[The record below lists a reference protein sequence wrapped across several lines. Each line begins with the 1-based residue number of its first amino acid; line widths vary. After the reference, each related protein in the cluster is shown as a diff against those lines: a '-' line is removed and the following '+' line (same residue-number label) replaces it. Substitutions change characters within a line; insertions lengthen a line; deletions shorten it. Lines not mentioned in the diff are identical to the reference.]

1 MKTPPPIRSLAGNS
15 QTTVLNQFSSR
26 IGSWGG
32 PGHDTCRGRLVC
44 AGKSVTVLCRS
55 RTSTADAESIG
66 STRSETIFKMPSS
79 SCHECDAAIRDGGT
93 CLEHFHALLLLEHEV
108 ARDPGVWSEGRGEI
122 AHFYAVSCYVLQHP
136 EQMNYTSEALDGAR
150 RGLAD
155 HLAGR
160 VSLSE
165 QRRRVRSAIN
175 GKTRITRRDGDSVVH
190 WPVAS
195 WPIIVT
201 DILAGGVDGYCQR
214 VAEWAK
220 SILKT
225 LEENG
230 A

>member
-1 MKTPPPIRSLAGNS
+1 MQP
-15 QTTVLNQFSSR
+15 
-26 IGSWGG
+26 
-32 PGHDTCRGRLVC
+32 
-44 AGKSVTVLCRS
+44 
-55 RTSTADAESIG
+55 
-66 STRSETIFKMPSS
+66 TRF
-79 SCHECDAAIRDGGT
+79 
-93 CLEHFHALLLLEHEV
+93 
-108 ARDPGVWSEGRGEI
+108 

-155 HLAGR
+155 HLARR

-165 QRRRVRSAIN
+165 QRRRVRSAVN

-214 VAEWAK
+214 VAEWAR